1 MGLYENYQ
9 IANVSIHTP
18 TWGVTECRLFDGIC
32 ISVSIHTPTWGVTPR
47 FFISLLMSR
56 SFNPHTYMRCD
67 RAGNSLTT
75 WLTVSI
81 HTPTWG
87 VTISSWTI
95 SVGKEFQS
103 THLHE
108 VWRQR
113 SLHIPPTISFNPHTY
128 MRCDKH
134 YANLPTYNKVSIHT
148 PTWGVTVVIT
158 TGVDPVSFNPHTY
171 MRCDRISN
179 RCELSHSKF
188 QSTHLHEVWPCMY
201 RWKIQIRGFNPHTYM
216 RCDGHEAMVLMVVP
230 LFQSTH
236 LHEVWLSTNFFSC
249 RFSMFQSTH
258 LHEVWRP
265 WGDGLDGSSL
275 VSIHTPTWGVTQY
288 QFF

>member
-1 MGLYENYQ
+1 MRCDGG
-9 IANVSIHTP
+9 SIWKLSDCECFNPHTYMRCDRMP
-18 TWGVTECRLFDGIC
+18 SFRWHLHIC
-32 ISVSIHTPTWGVTPR
+32 FNPHTYMRCDPR

-108 VWRQR
+108 VW
-113 SLHIPPTISFNPHTY
+113 
-128 MRCDKH
+128 
-134 YANLPTYNKVSIHT
+134 
-148 PTWGVTVVIT
+148 
-158 TGVDPVSFNPHTY
+158 
-171 MRCDRISN
+171 
-179 RCELSHSKF
+179 LSRYKSSGIAF
-188 QSTHLHEVWPCMY
+188 
-201 RWKIQIRGFNPHTYM
+201 
-216 RCDGHEAMVLMVVP
+216 

-236 LHEVWLSTNFFSC
+236 LHEVWLHYLENC
-249 RFSMFQSTH
+249 LM
-258 LHEVWRP
+258 EP
-265 WGDGLDGSSL
+265 
-275 VSIHTPTWGVTQY
+275 
-288 QFF
+288 

>member
-1 MGLYENYQ
+1 MRCDGG
-9 IANVSIHTP
+9 SIWKLSDCECFNPHTYMRCDRMP
-18 TWGVTECRLFDGIC
+18 SFRWHLHIC
-32 ISVSIHTPTWGVTPR
+32 FNPHTYMRCDPR

-171 MRCDRISN
+171 MRCDAGNSVHGRKVS
-179 RCELSHSKF
+179 R
-188 QSTHLHEVWPCMY
+188 
-201 RWKIQIRGFNPHTYM
+201 FNPHTYM
-216 RCDGHEAMVLMVVP
+216 RCDRKRWMR
-230 LFQSTH
+230 
-236 LHEVWLSTNFFSC
+236 C
-249 RFSMFQSTH
+249 C
-258 LHEVWRP
+258 WRKSFNP
-265 WGDGLDGSSL
+265 
-275 VSIHTPTWGVTQY
+275 HTY
-288 QFF
+288 MRCDF

>member
-1 MGLYENYQ
+1 MRCDGG
-9 IANVSIHTP
+9 SIWKLSDCECFNPHTYMRCDRMP
-18 TWGVTECRLFDGIC
+18 SFRWHLHIC
-32 ISVSIHTPTWGVTPR
+32 FNPHTYMRCDPR

-148 PTWGVTVVIT
+148 PTWGVTKRRKSRQRDNHVSIHT
-158 TGVDPVSFNPHTY
+158 PTWGVTLETVYTAGKY
-171 MRCDRISN
+171 
-179 RCELSHSKF
+179 
-188 QSTHLHEVWPCMY
+188 
-201 RWKIQIRGFNPHTYM
+201 
-216 RCDGHEAMVLMVVP
+216 
-230 LFQSTH
+230 
-236 LHEVWLSTNFFSC
+236 
-249 RFSMFQSTH
+249 
-258 LHEVWRP
+258 
-265 WGDGLDGSSL
+265 L
-275 VSIHTPTWGVTQY
+275 VSIHTPTWGVTGSAECVVAGGKVSIHTPTWGVT
-288 QFF
+288 FKFVF

>member
-1 MGLYENYQ
+1 MRCDGG
-9 IANVSIHTP
+9 SIWKLSDCECFNPHTYMRCDRMP
-18 TWGVTECRLFDGIC
+18 SFRWHLHIC
-32 ISVSIHTPTWGVTPR
+32 
-47 FFISLLMSR
+47 
-56 SFNPHTYMRCD
+56 FNPHTYMRCD

-148 PTWGVTVVIT
+148 PTWGVTISSWTISVGKEFQSTHLHEVWQSRENSMLIR
-158 TGVDPVSFNPHTY
+158 PCFNPHTY
-171 MRCDRISN
+171 MRCD
-179 RCELSHSKF
+179 C
-188 QSTHLHEVWPCMY
+188 
-201 RWKIQIRGFNPHTYM
+201 
-216 RCDGHEAMVLMVVP
+216 
-230 LFQSTH
+230 
-236 LHEVWLSTNFFSC
+236 
-249 RFSMFQSTH
+249 
-258 LHEVWRP
+258 
-265 WGDGLDGSSL
+265 
-275 VSIHTPTWGVTQY
+275 
-288 QFF
+288 